1 MPESVKCQVSI
12 ANDFREAKKVE
23 DGIVAAA
30 QGYAYPD
37 EDLFALRLSL
47 EEALTNAIRHGN
59 GCDPGKH
66 VHVRYAVTPHQVD
79 IYVADEGRGFD
90 PSEIPDPTTAENIEL
105 PSGRGI
111 MLMRAYMNRVEYNP
125 QGNEVHLVKRREAS

>member
-1 MPESVKCQVSI
+1 MPESVKCQVTI

-23 DGIVAAA
+23 DSIVVVAR
-30 QGYAYPD
+30 GYGYPD
-37 EDLFALRLSL
+37 EDIFALRLSL

-66 VHVRYAVTPHQVD
+66 VHVRYAVTADQVD
-79 IYVADEGRGFD
+79 VYVEDEGRGFD
-90 PSEIPDPTTAENIEL
+90 PAGIPDPTTAENIEL

-111 MLMRAYMNRVEYNP
+111 MLMRAYMNRVEYNH
-125 QGNEVHLVKRREAS
+125 QGNEVHLVKCREAS